1 LSSDPS
7 GAPVPPSWQAVG
19 VSRDPEIIQREIEQ
33 ARAELGSTL
42 DQLVVRTSPK
52 TLAAKGK
59 TSAQEFLA
67 STKGR
72 LIVGGTAAAVVALVV
87 VNRLRHR

>member
-1 LSSDPS
+1 VTR
-7 GAPVPPSWQAVG
+7 GRPPWQAVH
-19 VSRDPEIIQREIEQ
+19 VSRDPETIQREIEQ

-59 TSAQEFLA
+59 QSAQEFLV
-67 STKGR
+67 STRGR
-72 LIVGGTAAAVVALVV
+72 IIVGGSAAAVVALIV
-87 VNRLRHR
+87 VNRLRLRHR

>member
-1 LSSDPS
+1 MTRAA
-7 GAPVPPSWQAVG
+7 GRAPAWHAVP
-19 VSRDPEIIQREIEQ
+19 VSRDPASIQREIEQ

-59 TSAQEFLA
+59 TSVREFA
-67 STKGR
+67 VSTRGR
-72 LIVGGTAAAVVALVV
+72 LILGGTAAAVVTLVV
-87 VNRLRHR
+87 VNRLRNR